1 MKKLLLSLLAGV
13 SITGCTPA
21 VAEYDLQTED
31 YFTNG
36 SMGCM
41 MMRECTKDV
50 VEVKSIKDIEDYQ
63 EKDHSLIANEFNE
76 VLKAINDVGV
86 NVYVAPQYYF
96 LIGTRGVYYTKGNN
110 IFLSADMTKRSSSL
124 LSTLRHEGWHA
135 VQDCMAGDIK
145 NSMIAIVHPLD
156 KVPPF
161 LQALAENTYM
171 KAHQKDAVMWEK
183 EAYWMG
189 HTEGGT
195 LKALKACKTGKMWE
209 IYEPTPMTRQFLVEK
224 GYMKE

>member
-13 SITGCTPA
+13 SFSGCTPA

-63 EKDHSLIANEFNE
+63 NQDHSLIANEFND
-76 VLKAINDVGV
+76 VLKAMNDVGV

-110 IFLSADMTKRSSSL
+110 VFLSADMTKRSSSL

-135 VQDCMAGDIK
+135 VQDCMAGDIN
-145 NSMIAIVHPLD
+145 NSLIAIVHPLD
-156 KVPPF
+156 KVPKYMQM
-161 LQALAENTYM
+161 LTENAYE
-171 KAHQKDAVMWEK
+171 DNPGVLWEK
-183 EAYWMG
+183 EAK
-189 HTEGGT
+189 
-195 LKALKACKTGKMWE
+195 LFC
-209 IYEPTPMTRQFLVEK
+209 F
-224 GYMKE
+224 

>member
-13 SITGCTPA
+13 SFSGCTPA

-50 VEVKSIKDIEDYQ
+50 VEVKSINDIEDYQ
-63 EKDHSLIANEFNE
+63 NQDHSLIANEFND
-76 VLKAINDVGV
+76 VLKAMNDVGV

-110 IFLSADMTKRSSSL
+110 VFLSADMTKRSSSL

-135 VQDCMAGDIK
+135 VQDCMAGDIN
-145 NSMIAIVHPLD
+145 NSLIAIVHPLD
-156 KVPPF
+156 KVPKYM
-161 LQALAENTYM
+161 QMMTENAYE
-171 KAHQKDAVMWEK
+171 DNPGVLWEK
-183 EAYWMG
+183 EAKWMG

-224 GYMKE
+224 GYIKE

>member
-13 SITGCTPA
+13 SFSGCTPA

-63 EKDHSLIANEFNE
+63 NQDHSLIANEFND
-76 VLKAINDVGV
+76 VLKAMNDVDV
-86 NVYVAPQYYF
+86 NVYIAPQYYF

-135 VQDCMAGDIK
+135 VQDCMAGDIN
-145 NSMIAIVHPLD
+145 NSLIAIVHPLD
-156 KVPPF
+156 KVPKYMQM
-161 LQALAENTYM
+161 LTENAYE
-171 KAHQKDAVMWEK
+171 DNPAVLWEK
-183 EAYWMG
+183 EAKWMG
-189 HTEGGT
+189 HTEGAT

-209 IYEPTPMTRQFLVEK
+209 VYEPTPMTRQFLVEK
-224 GYMKE
+224 GYIKE

>member
-13 SITGCTPA
+13 SFSGCTPA

-63 EKDHSLIANEFNE
+63 NQDHSLIANEFND
-76 VLKAINDVGV
+76 VLKAMNDVGV

-135 VQDCMAGDIK
+135 VQDCMAGDIN
-145 NSMIAIVHPLD
+145 NSLIAIVHPLD
-156 KVPPF
+156 KVPKYMQM
-161 LQALAENTYM
+161 LTENAYE
-171 KAHQKDAVMWEK
+171 DNPAVLWEK
-183 EAYWMG
+183 EAKWMG

-224 GYMKE
+224 GYIKE